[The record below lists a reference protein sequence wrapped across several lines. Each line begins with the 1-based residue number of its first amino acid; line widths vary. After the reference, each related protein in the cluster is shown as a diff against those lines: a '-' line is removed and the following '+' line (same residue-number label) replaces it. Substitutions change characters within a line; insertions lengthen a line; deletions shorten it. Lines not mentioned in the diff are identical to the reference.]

1 MNQSPAPL
9 VAAPRVPRTLSIT
22 ARLLLWGV
30 LAVWGLFALTLGTIH
45 WVIVPRIDEARPTLE
60 RWVGKALGVPL
71 KIGAIAATS
80 ESRADSGVAAYLPS
94 LVPSFKLRDVRLYDP
109 AGREA
114 LHLPQVDVAISVRSL
129 WRLGFEQLAIDA
141 PTLDVRR
148 TADNRIEVAGLDFSG
163 PSNDDNSAA
172 NWFFSQSEFL
182 IRKGTVRWTDDL
194 RGQPPLALSDVSLVV
209 RNRHLRHEFRI
220 DATPPAEWGERA
232 SVRGRLREPL
242 LDLAAM
248 GQGGAPWRNWRGELY
263 ADFAKVDVSRL
274 QSLVDL
280 AAWGVAL
287 RSGQGVLRAWADV
300 NKGQVGL
307 VTADLALS
315 QVAARLGPK
324 LPELTIDDL
333 KGRITAQLDDAG
345 FAIASQNLQFRTRE
359 GQAWPA
365 SALSLSHQRAQGA
378 QAASTVLNVERVDL
392 ASLAAIATRLPLPD
406 PSRALLLKLKPAGRL
421 DNLKADW
428 QGAAPASDGSAP
440 ANALAAAWQPHRY
453 RAAGRVVGLNLA
465 GEPREQA
472 PGEFILPGRPG
483 VRGAQVDFDLNQ
495 DGGHATLAIQQG
507 AIDLPGV
514 FEEPVIPLDSLTTQ
528 ARWRI
533 DGERVDAWLEK
544 LTLANA
550 DTEGTVNAH
559 WHTSDPATSASK
571 SRFPGVLDLNASLK
585 RGVAERVFRYLP
597 ISVGPLAQRY
607 VREAVKGGEV
617 GPVDFRIQGDL
628 WDMPF
633 NRPGSQGEFR
643 IAAVLKGVEFA
654 YVPPYLQAQGET
666 PWPVLKGV
674 NGQLLLDRTSL
685 KLTGLSAGLDGAP
698 SVRLSQT
705 EVAIADLAHE
715 PLLTV
720 SSSAQ
725 GPATEVLNYVRA
737 SPLNFFTGQALQRA
751 TMGGPAQVQFK
762 LQLPLHQIDKTAVQG
777 SVQFTGNDVQIT
789 PDSPLMKRAVGQ
801 LAFSEHGFTIANAKA
816 QVYGGELRFD
826 GGMLPNP
833 QGGPARIRF
842 QGQGNATAE
851 GLRLGNL
858 GLVSRLT
865 EQASGSAKYQAE
877 LAFRGGVPELSVNSD
892 LVGMAVSLPAPLSK
906 NAAVALPLRYENK
919 VLTVAADASGEVP
932 RTDRFFLQLGSPAQA
947 LATLDYERSII
958 GAEPRVLRGLIA
970 AGLDAGETVDMP
982 KAGVQA
988 NIRFRDIDAD
998 AWELAFNKITGVV
1011 AHEAVA
1017 GGAAE
1022 DSAGLLYLPTSL
1034 AVRAEHLLVSGRSF
1048 NRVVVGGSR
1057 EGNQWRANVNA
1068 DQLNG
1073 YLEYRQPS
1081 GVSAGSVYARL
1092 AKLTLAP
1099 AATADV
1105 EELLQQPSSMPALDI
1120 AVDDFVMNERSLGRV
1135 EIEAQNLGRA
1145 GRTREWRLNKLNMV
1159 LPEAQLSATGNWAF
1173 SANSEA
1179 GAARRTALNIDLN
1192 IQNAGALL
1200 TRFGSAGTV
1209 RGGKGA
1215 IKGSIGWVGSP
1226 MSLDYASLAGQ
1237 LNIDVKTGQFLKVDP
1252 GAAKLLGV
1260 LSLQS
1265 LPRRLALDFRDVFS
1279 EGFAFDF
1286 VRGDATIAQG
1296 VARTNNLQMKGV
1308 NAAVLMEGS
1317 ADIARET
1324 QDLKVVVVPEISAGT
1339 AALIA
1344 TAINPAIGLGT
1355 FLAQFLLS
1363 QPLQSAATQEF
1374 HITGQWA
1381 DPNVVKVDRKT
1392 TAKTANGAGLQ

>member
-1 MNQSPAPL
+1 M
-9 VAAPRVPRTLSIT
+9 
-22 ARLLLWGV
+22 LWGV

-45 WVIVPRIDEARPTLE
+45 WLIVPRIDEARPALE
-60 RWVGKALGVPL
+60 RWVGQALGVPL
-71 KIGAIAATS
+71 KVGAIAAS
-80 ESRADSGVAAYLPS
+80 AESRASTGLSAYLPN
-94 LVPSFKLRDVRLYDP
+94 LVPSFKLLDVRLYDP

-114 LHLPQVDVAISVRSL
+114 LHLPQVDVSISVRSL

-163 PSNDDNSAA
+163 PARSDNSAA
-172 NWFFSQSEFL
+172 NWFFSQTEFL
-182 IRKGTVRWTDDL
+182 IRKGTVRWTDDV
-194 RGQPPLALSDVSLVV
+194 RGQPALTLSDVSLVV
-209 RNRHLRHEFRI
+209 RNKRLGHEFRI
-220 DATPPAEWGERA
+220 DATPPTEWGERA
-232 SVRGRLREPL
+232 SVRGRFSEPL
-242 LDLAAM
+242 LDLSAI
-248 GQGGAPWRNWRGELY
+248 GQTGALWHNWSGELY

-274 QSLVDL
+274 QSHVDL

-315 QVAARLGPK
+315 QVAARLGPT
-324 LPELTIDDL
+324 LPELAIDDL
-333 KGRITAQLDDAG
+333 SGRITAQLNDAG
-345 FAIASQNLQFRTRE
+345 FEIASQNLQFRTGE

-365 SALSLSHQRAQGA
+365 SALSLKHQRAKGA
-378 QAASTVLNVERVDL
+378 QAASTVLNVERVEL

-406 PSRALLLKLKPAGRL
+406 PGRALLLKLKPAGRL
-421 DNLKADW
+421 ENLKADW
-428 QGAAPASDGSAP
+428 QGAPPASDGSAP
-440 ANALAAAWQPHRY
+440 ADALVAAWQPHRY

-465 GEPREQA
+465 GEPRAQA
-472 PGEFILPGRPG
+472 PGEFVLPGRPG

-495 DGGHATLAIQQG
+495 DGGHATLAIRQG
-507 AIDLPGV
+507 AVDLPGV
-514 FEEPVIPLDSLTTQ
+514 FEEPVIPLDSLNTE

-533 DGERVDAWLEK
+533 EGDRVDAWLEK

-559 WHTSDPATSASK
+559 WYTSDPATSASK

-597 ISVGPLAQRY
+597 IAVGPLAQRY
-607 VREAVKGGEV
+607 VRESVKGGEV

-628 WDMPF
+628 WEMPF
-633 NRPGSQGEFR
+633 NAPGAQGDFR
-643 IAAVLKGVEFA
+643 IAASLKGVDFA
-654 YVPPYLQAQGET
+654 YVPPYLQAPGDL
-666 PWPVLKGV
+666 PWPSLKGV
-674 NGQLLLDRTSL
+674 NGQLLLDRASL
-685 KLTGLSAGLDGAP
+685 KLTGLSAGLEGAP
-698 SVRLSQT
+698 AVRLSQT
-705 EVAIADLAHE
+705 DVSIADLIHE

-720 SSSAQ
+720 ASSAQ
-725 GPATEVLNYVRA
+725 GPATEVLGFVRS
-737 SPLNFFTGQALQRA
+737 SPLNFFTGQALQHA
-751 TMGGPAQVQFK
+751 TMNGPAQVQFK

-777 SVQFTGNDVQIT
+777 TVLFTGNDVQMS

-801 LAFSEHGFTIANAKA
+801 LTFSEHGFTIANAKA
-816 QVYGGELRFD
+816 QMYGGELRFE

-833 QGGPARIRF
+833 QGGPSSIRF
-842 QGQGNATAE
+842 KGQGNATAE
-851 GLRLGNL
+851 GLRAGNL

-865 EQASGSAKYQAE
+865 EQATGDTKYQAE

-892 LVGMAVSLPAPLSK
+892 LVGMAVNLPAPLSK
-906 NAAVALPLRYENK
+906 KTAEALPLRYDNK

-932 RTDRFFLQLGSPAQA
+932 RTDRFFLQLGAPASP
-947 LATLDYERSII
+947 LATLDYERSIT
-958 GAEPRVLRGLIA
+958 GPEPRVLRGLIA
-970 AGLDAGETVDMP
+970 AGLDAGDTVDMP

-988 NIRFRDIDAD
+988 HIRFRDIDAD
-998 AWELAFNKITGVV
+998 AWERAFNKLTGVV

-1017 GGAAE
+1017 GGAMD

-1034 AVRAEHLLVSGRSF
+1034 ALRAEHLLVGGRSF
-1048 NRVVVGGSR
+1048 NHVVVGGSR
-1057 EGNQWRANVNA
+1057 DGKQWRANVNA

-1081 GVSAGSVYARL
+1081 GAAAGSVYARL

-1099 AATADV
+1099 SATADV

-1120 AVDDFVMNERSLGRV
+1120 AVDDFVMGERKLGRV
-1135 EIEAQNLGRA
+1135 EIEAENLGRA
-1145 GRTREWRLNKLNMV
+1145 GRAREWRLNKLNIV
-1159 LPEAQLSATGNWAF
+1159 LPEAQLSASGNWAVL
-1173 SANSEA
+1173 ANSDA
-1179 GAARRTALNIDLN
+1179 SSARRTALNIDLN
-1192 IQNAGALL
+1192 VQDAGALL
-1200 TRFGSAGTV
+1200 TRFGRAGTV

-1215 IKGSIGWVGSP
+1215 IKGNIGWVGSP

-1265 LPRRLALDFRDVFS
+1265 LPRRLVLDFRDLFS

-1317 ADIARET
+1317 ADIAHET
-1324 QDLKVVVVPEISAGT
+1324 QDLNVVVVPEISAGT

-1381 DPNVVKVDRKT
+1381 DPKVVKVDRKAL
-1392 TAKTANGAGLQ
+1392 AKPANGAGLQ